1 VADDVSVMTAIIGG
15 VCALLVAIIAAYATL
30 RAKRLDLIGQSEQ
43 RRAEALNQGYDLLL
57 ASTDLF
63 WHYRSHLML
72 DNLGSKAPFNWKR
85 DWVPLRAKVE
95 ATFFAAVDQLKRNS
109 QNYDQLAP
117 AIVWMTRIAIDGV
130 NLKNLEA
137 VPEDFEEVRTV
148 LVRFSRIDS
157 RMDKPIG
164 SRFWKRIRKDNK
176 PQELAELT
184 FEEHVRRMHA
194 IVSQNPEITYVYQSG
209 PEDDPDDN
217 PFLEFI
223 ERFSKLPPLF
233 LESLAVTSGR
243 ISKWRKSGVVEYCT
257 LCDNIEGSC
266 HDSKSKGPDLM

>member
-1 VADDVSVMTAIIGG
+1 MTTAIISGA
-15 VCALLVAIIAAYATL
+15 CALLVAIIAAYATL

-43 RRAEALNQGYDLLL
+43 RRAESLNQGYDLLL
-57 ASTDLF
+57 ASCDLF
-63 WHYRSHLML
+63 WHYRCHLML

-85 DWVPLRAKVE
+85 DWIPLRAKVE

-117 AIVWMTRIAIDGV
+117 AIVWMMQICIDGV

-157 RMDKPIG
+157 RMDKPVG
-164 SRFWKRIRKDNK
+164 SRFWKRVRKDNK

-184 FEEHVRRMHA
+184 SEEHVRRIHA
-194 IVSQNPEITYVYQSG
+194 IVSKNPDITYVYQSG
-209 PEDDPDDN
+209 PEDDPHDN
-217 PFLEFI
+217 PLLEFI

-233 LESLAVTSGR
+233 LGSLAVTSGR
-243 ISKWRKSGVVEYCT
+243 IAEWRKSRVVEYRT
-257 LCDNIEGSC
+257 LCESAEGSC
-266 HDSKSKGPDLM
+266 HEKKAKGPDPM